1 MGTYTQAVGYLLGT
15 PFGSPTPLVAE
26 KQKIKMSK
34 MAATA
39 AIFGILIFCFSKT
52 GTKLPGPIGLA
63 TSGVQRSIFPT
74 LAGYSLMKMG
84 YRDRWGK
91 VPWHVGRVGKCY

>member
-1 MGTYTQAVGYLLGT
+1 MSHLWLGHSLAEVGGQVGTYTQAVRYLLGT

-39 AIFGILIFCFSKT
+39 AIFGILIFCFSA
-52 GTKLPGPIGLA
+52 LA
-63 TSGVQRSIFPT
+63 RVRGGDWV
-74 LAGYSLMKMG
+74 GYG
-84 YRDRWGK
+84 W
-91 VPWHVGRVGKCY
+91 V

>member
-1 MGTYTQAVGYLLGT
+1 MGPRGVPG
-15 PFGSPTPLVAE
+15 VAGGGGRRGEILE

-34 MAATA
+34 MAATL

-84 YRDRWGK
+84 YRDRWGE
-91 VPWHVGRVGKCY
+91 VPWYYKNARGKSLDF

>member
-1 MGTYTQAVGYLLGT
+1 MSHLWLGHSLAEVGGASGYPYPGCRDLLGT

-39 AIFGILIFCFSKT
+39 AIVGILICCFSKT
-52 GTKLPGPIGLA
+52 GTHFDDFGYGWVETYLYTHLPLA
-63 TSGVQRSIFPT
+63 I
-74 LAGYSLMKMG
+74 A
-84 YRDRWGK
+84 
-91 VPWHVGRVGKCY
+91 

>member
-1 MGTYTQAVGYLLGT
+1 MGVPGG
-15 PFGSPTPLVAE
+15 LVAAGGGGRRGKILE

-52 GTKLPGPIGLA
+52 GTKLPSLLA
-63 TSGVQRSIFPT
+63 WLQV
-74 LAGYSLMKMG
+74 G
-84 YRDRWGK
+84 YRDLYS
-91 VPWHVGRVGKCY
+91 PP

>member
-1 MGTYTQAVGYLLGT
+1 MPGAAGGGGRRGDIL
-15 PFGSPTPLVAE
+15 E

-34 MAATA
+34 MAATS

-63 TSGVQRSIFPT
+63 TRGSQRYLYDPSVAEIP
-74 LAGYSLMKMG
+74 GYNLVKMG
-84 YRDRWGK
+84 YRDRWGI
-91 VPWHVGRVGKCY
+91 VLGYTAIP